1 MILGR
6 NSCSGV
12 AHRHLD
18 SIPSNAARHLDDFL
32 IRLIHSVTGIGQ
44 QIDEDL
50 FQLNHVAQQQGS
62 SEQSFMDSSTWEAQ
76 LCLDE
81 GGRRPNYLMNG
92 YRFERG

>member
-62 SEQSFMDSSTWEAQ
+62 SEQSFMDSSTWEARSSASTREAA
-76 LCLDE
+76 D
-81 GGRRPNYLMNG
+81 RIA
-92 YRFERG
+92 